1 MEKDLKLIQ
10 AQQELLIKEKKSLEN
25 KIKSLKI
32 SIDKNLQKKSKNINQ
47 LKLIDLEIEK
57 DSKIFT
63 EADTEIKTLNQLLG
77 DSNLT
82 NESIVNLI
90 KIKPGYE
97 NAIFASLMYE
107 LDATLNKKSSKQWVK
122 QKIVNL
128 EAIENPISNFVNGPE
143 ELDLILSQIGLVE
156 NKNSALNK
164 QKTLK
169 VGQMLVDIEGNLWRW
184 DGFVSSDN
192 LKNKKLIDS
201 QLKINKLKKII
212 KISETK
218 LIALRKK
225 GASVKEENQKT
236 EDSILKENKELEKHY
251 KDLDLINPKI
261 SSKNESITFLNYNLI
276 KNKENIDNLLKEQ
289 NEILLSQKEIEEKEE
304 ILNKN
309 YDGKSQGE
317 RQKIEIKIQELDKK
331 TENKRIE
338 INSIKELI
346 IKEELNM
353 RYLLNDIQKSKTN
366 SAESKRRIEMLEK
379 REKEY
384 LNEDEKLNILPSDI
398 QNKINN
404 FEGEYNEYK
413 NQLKNN
419 KDFLDK
425 TIKNAKNLEEKFLKS
440 ESIRENKRN
449 EITRIES
456 FIENTKS
463 KEKELRKLIFERSS
477 KQPEDM
483 ESEAN
488 DKQLKYKTYDDI
500 KSHLQKL
507 TFQREQMGP
516 VNLRA
521 KLEEKE
527 LELSIEELELEK
539 NDLSSAIKKLREA
552 INKIN
557 HEGKNRVVNA
567 FEKVNKNFGDLFK
580 KLFNGGEAKLE
591 LVKSDDPLQT
601 GLEIFARPP
610 GKKLSNISLLSGG
623 EKTLTAISLIF
634 SIFLI
639 NPSPIC
645 ILDEVDAALD
655 DNNIEKFC
663 LILNELKNN
672 TKTKFLI
679 ITHNKITMSSIDR
692 VYGVTMA
699 QKEFLIS
706 FQLILKKLIFKKQ
719 CDEKKY
725 FKIERKN

>member
-1 MEKDLKLIQ
+1 MEKDLKLIH

-289 NEILLSQKEIEEKEE
+289 NEILLSQKEIEEEE

-338 INSIKELI
+338 INSIKKELI

-366 SAESKRRIEMLEK
+366 SAESK
-379 REKEY
+379 
-384 LNEDEKLNILPSDI
+384 
-398 QNKINN
+398 
-404 FEGEYNEYK
+404 G
-413 NQLKNN
+413 
-419 KDFLDK
+419 
-425 TIKNAKNLEEKFLKS
+425 
-440 ESIRENKRN
+440 
-449 EITRIES
+449 
-456 FIENTKS
+456 
-463 KEKELRKLIFERSS
+463 
-477 KQPEDM
+477 
-483 ESEAN
+483 
-488 DKQLKYKTYDDI
+488 
-500 KSHLQKL
+500 
-507 TFQREQMGP
+507 
-516 VNLRA
+516 
-521 KLEEKE
+521 
-527 LELSIEELELEK
+527 
-539 NDLSSAIKKLREA
+539 
-552 INKIN
+552 
-557 HEGKNRVVNA
+557 
-567 FEKVNKNFGDLFK
+567 
-580 KLFNGGEAKLE
+580 
-591 LVKSDDPLQT
+591 
-601 GLEIFARPP
+601 
-610 GKKLSNISLLSGG
+610 
-623 EKTLTAISLIF
+623 
-634 SIFLI
+634 
-639 NPSPIC
+639 
-645 ILDEVDAALD
+645 
-655 DNNIEKFC
+655 
-663 LILNELKNN
+663 ELK
-672 TKTKFLI
+672 
-679 ITHNKITMSSIDR
+679 
-692 VYGVTMA
+692 
-699 QKEFLIS
+699 
-706 FQLILKKLIFKKQ
+706 
-719 CDEKKY
+719 C
-725 FKIERKN
+725 

>member
-1 MEKDLKLIQ
+1 
-10 AQQELLIKEKKSLEN
+10 
-25 KIKSLKI
+25 
-32 SIDKNLQKKSKNINQ
+32 
-47 LKLIDLEIEK
+47 
-57 DSKIFT
+57 
-63 EADTEIKTLNQLLG
+63 
-77 DSNLT
+77 
-82 NESIVNLI
+82 
-90 KIKPGYE
+90 
-97 NAIFASLMYE
+97 MYE

-699 QKEFLIS
+699 QKGIS
-706 FQLILKKLIFKKQ
+706 DIVSVDF
-719 CDEKKY
+719 EKVD
-725 FKIERKN
+725 IQEAV